1 MSMIEIN
8 HLTFAYDGSYD
19 NVFEDLTL
27 RLDTSWRLGLV
38 GRNGRGKTTLLRLLA
53 GELSG
58 GRAVRTGVSARYFPA
73 PVRRPDRMTL
83 EVLGELCPAAED
95 WEIIRELSLLDVEI
109 EALYRPFS
117 SLSGGEQTRA
127 LLSVLFLDE
136 GAFPLI
142 DEPTNHL
149 DEAGRQTVAAYL
161 KRQRGFLLVSHDRAF
176 LDGCVD
182 HILALEKTGV
192 RLQAGNYSAWWADT
206 QRRTAWEAQ
215 RDAQLKREIGQ
226 LRNAARRT
234 GDWSEKVEKT
244 KNAGAASSG
253 LKADK
258 GRVGH
263 MAAKMMRRSKAIEAR
278 RLSAAEEKENLLR
291 NVEEAEPLKLRP
303 LTFQGPRLLELREA
317 APVYGGRP
325 VCPPVSLALAPG
337 ERVALTGPNGCGKT
351 SLLKLLLVEELDHTG
366 EVLRPAR
373 LTVSYLPQDT
383 SFLRGS
389 LEEAMETWEVDP
401 VLCRAILRKLG
412 LERRQFEKDLSGY
425 SAGQKKK
432 VLLARSL
439 CQSAHLYVWDEP
451 LNYIDLWSR
460 QQVEELILEY
470 RPTLIFVEH
479 DRAFREKVA
488 TRTVELG

>member
-1 MSMIEIN
+1 MTPASPAAIME
-8 HLTFAYDGSYD
+8 
-19 NVFEDLTL
+19 
-27 RLDTSWRLGLV
+27 
-38 GRNGRGKTTLLRLLA
+38 
-53 GELSG
+53 EL
-58 GRAVRTGVSARYFPA
+58 PA
-73 PVRRPDRMTL
+73 PTAM
-83 EVLGELCPAAED
+83 AA
-95 WEIIRELSLLDVEI
+95 
-109 EALYRPFS
+109 A
-117 SLSGGEQTRA
+117 
-127 LLSVLFLDE
+127 
-136 GAFPLI
+136 
-142 DEPTNHL
+142 
-149 DEAGRQTVAAYL
+149 
-161 KRQRGFLLVSHDRAF
+161 
-176 LDGCVD
+176 
-182 HILALEKTGV
+182 
-192 RLQAGNYSAWWADT
+192 
-206 QRRTAWEAQ
+206 
-215 RDAQLKREIGQ
+215 
-226 LRNAARRT
+226 
-234 GDWSEKVEKT
+234 
-244 KNAGAASSG
+244 SG

-278 RLSAAEEKENLLR
+278 RLSAAEEKETLLR

-325 VCPPVSLALAPG
+325 VCPPVSLTLSPG

-351 SLLKLLLVEELDHTG
+351 SLLKLLLGEELDYTG